1 MFVAFVVIA
10 CSVGGGFRVFFCG
23 SVGIAGGGFVI
34 IGSPGSSSIGC
45 WMELSSMGTN
55 VGSMGGVAGSM
66 GAIMGSMGAVVG
78 SMGSNVGSMGGVAG
92 SMGSMGA
99 IMVGGPAGEFPT
111 NIFES
116 AKI

>member
-1 MFVAFVVIA
+1 MGSEKHTADVVLP
-10 CSVGGGFRVFFCG
+10 
-23 SVGIAGGGFVI
+23 VGIAGGGFVI

-66 GAIMGSMGAVVG
+66 G
-78 SMGSNVGSMGGVAG
+78 
-92 SMGSMGA
+92 SMGA